1 MKSKL
6 STNKTFADHLKDAK
20 KLTDKQLLGN
30 LRKEGFS
37 FDYMRGFAD
46 ALKYKIGVNNESNI

>member
-1 MKSKL
+1 MKSKS
-6 STNKTFADHLKDAK
+6 STNKSFEDHLKDAK
-20 KLTDKQLLGN
+20 KLTDKQLLEN

-46 ALKYKIGVNNESNI
+46 ALKYRIGANNA

>member
-1 MKSKL
+1 MKMKSKS
-6 STNKTFADHLKDAK
+6 STSKSFEEHLKDAK
-20 KLTDKQLLGN
+20 KLTDKELLEN

-46 ALKYKIGVNNESNI
+46 ALKYRIGVSNA

>member
-20 KLTDKQLLGN
+20 KLTDKQLLEN

-37 FDYMRGFAD
+37 NDYIRGFTN
-46 ALKYKIGVNNESNI
+46 ALEYRKGVNNA